1 MRVHVLGERLFC
13 PRMQDAAAAIIYKSL
28 DGVGSSYSDTVVC
41 DLLEIA
47 ETEMGYKAS
56 EDPLSDRI
64 LWLAVQRLEKLQKSG
79 RFVSLLQEHQELAM
93 HLCMRAGSKSWNNRR
108 KSYAGRYVVMNS
120 SSTSILSRDCFCV
133 EREYQLLY
141 LLIASR
147 ADEQSRKTRP
157 FYGLVGAPREPH
169 FQ

>member
-1 MRVHVLGERLFC
+1 
-13 PRMQDAAAAIIYKSL
+13 MQDAAAAIIYKSL

-108 KSYAGRYVVMNS
+108 KSYAGRAGRQDLFMV
-120 SSTSILSRDCFCV
+120 
-133 EREYQLLY
+133 LLEH
-141 LLIASR
+141 LGNPIFNKQDVA
-147 ADEQSRKTRP
+147 QRK
-157 FYGLVGAPREPH
+157 PH
-169 FQ
+169 PSKQWWMTGV